1 MKRLFYLAVA
11 IVIAGFA
18 LQSCTNDKHTEKN
31 GNSENGSK
39 ILVCY
44 FSATGT
50 TERAA
55 QRIADLTG
63 GTLHNIARKWCT
75 LIPTL
80 IGVTHSRAPMWRCT
94 TVISARL

>member
-44 FSATGT
+44 FFCN
-50 TERAA
+50 RN
-55 QRIADLTG
+55 D
-63 GTLHNIARKWCT
+63 
-75 LIPTL
+75 
-80 IGVTHSRAPMWRCT
+80 
-94 TVISARL
+94 

>member
-1 MKRLFYLAVA
+1 MTLKLALYKFAVVFTSHINTINKNISMKRLFYLAVA

-44 FSATGT
+44 FSAT
-50 TERAA
+50 ERL
-55 QRIADLTG
+55 RG
-63 GTLHNIARKWCT
+63 LHSV
-75 LIPTL
+75 LPTL
-80 IGVTHSRAPMWRCT
+80 LVELFIILPGSGVH
-94 TVISARL
+94 